1 MKVSWLCIGANKK
14 RIIAGVLLAAV
25 CCFAPFGLIC
35 PNYHEGIVFK
45 LLYALGFIVPGVVS
59 VKLSKKATYAV
70 YPAAAVLTAV
80 LTVFLSQMISIDALY
95 PPSVKS
101 LLLSSLCVL
110 VVYSALY
117 VITASARWSIVIGTA
132 ALLLLSLAN
141 KFVIEFQG
149 NELTPNTLFGFRTA
163 MNVLPNY
170 KLEFGRRTIRA
181 LIAAAMICFGIFSFT
196 SEKVKKPF
204 RVRAVGLAVTALL
217 GFALAPLTNKC
228 TSKHWSYAG
237 TLDNGY
243 ILNFT
248 LLLKELHISAPDG
261 YSADTIND
269 LNKQYETTPPDPHG
283 AAEYHCDNERVIF
296 RPERIRHGA

>member
-14 RIIAGVLLAAV
+14 RIVAGVLLAAV

-35 PNYHEGIVFK
+35 PNYHEGVVIK
-45 LLYALGFIVPGVVS
+45 LLFALGFIVPGLVS
-59 VKLSKKATYAV
+59 VKLSKKAAYAV
-70 YPAAAVLTAV
+70 YPSAAVLAAV

-110 VVYSALY
+110 VLYSALF

-149 NELTPNTLFGFRTA
+149 NELTPNTLLGFRTA

-181 LIAAAMICFGIFSFT
+181 LIAAVMICFGIFSLT
-196 SEKVKKPF
+196 SEKVKQPF
-204 RVRAVGLAVTALL
+204 RVRAVGLAAAALL
-217 GFALAPLTNKC
+217 GFALAQLTDKC
-228 TSKHWSYAG
+228 AAMYYSYCG
-237 TLDNGY
+237 TRDNGY

-248 LLLKELHISAPDG
+248 LLLKELRISAPEG
-261 YSADTIND
+261 YSIDTIND
-269 LNKQYETTPPDPHG
+269 LNDQYRITPPPLRAKHP
-283 AAEYHCDNERVIF
+283 ILL
-296 RPERIRHGA
+296 